1 MQAKASIDFEGK
13 DIGLA
18 SDAEMAAGAAAALA
32 VFVQRQAD
40 PLACAASSEKRI
52 NHVLL
57 SREDALNCV
66 IWDEANYA
74 AWHTLT
80 RGWLRRDVDIHIR
93 VGP

>member
-1 MQAKASIDFEGK
+1 MQASIGFEGK
-13 DIGLA
+13 DIAFA
-18 SDAEMAAGAAAALA
+18 SDAEIAAGAAAAQA
-32 VFVQRQAD
+32 VFAQRQSD
-40 PLACAASSEKRI
+40 PFACAASNDKRC
-52 NHVLL
+52 NNALL

-93 VGP
+93 ICP